1 MARHTTNLTGVI
13 YRDCITNGKSDK
25 VYYIR
30 YKDKNK
36 KTILD
41 FLKKE

>member
-13 YRDCITNGKSDK
+13 YRDCITNGKADK

-30 YKDKNK
+30 YKITIK
-36 KTILD
+36 KRLN
-41 FLKKE
+41 